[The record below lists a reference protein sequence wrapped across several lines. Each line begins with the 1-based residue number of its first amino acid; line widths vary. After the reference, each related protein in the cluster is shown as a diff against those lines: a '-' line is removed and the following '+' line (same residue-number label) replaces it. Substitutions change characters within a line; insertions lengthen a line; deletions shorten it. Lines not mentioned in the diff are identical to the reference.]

1 MLNFFTSLAGSVII
15 CFAFLNISTW
25 LKKIRNTLW
34 FNNDILE
41 MGACET
47 CWCFAKI
54 ILLKVALC
62 LCCRQCSEIILPLSM
77 QILQWSFLF
86 SFCAF
91 CTRVHISVIRAL
103 KNHKKAWWCN
113 SPDSIFSA
121 CFYLFFFSCSIHNQ
135 CLETSK
141 FPRWR
146 RFIFFYFFFLN
157 LDLLFSIFL
166 AAAWH

>member
-86 SFCAF
+86 PFCAF
-91 CTRVHISVIRAL
+91 CTHVHISVIRAL

-121 CFYLFFFSCSIHNQ
+121 CFYLFFFFLFNSQSMFGNIKV
-135 CLETSK
+135 SK
-141 FPRWR
+141 MKKVH
-146 RFIFFYFFFLN
+146 FFLFFF
-157 LDLLFSIFL
+157 F
-166 AAAWH
+166 